1 MKTGKFLK
9 FSRPGGEVH
18 AYLYLEDG
26 AFQAQVYLPGARAG
40 QAPEH
45 TISGPSE
52 KAVEAALR
60 AWVEQ
65 NYPREKPEGTR
76 RE

>member
-18 AYLYLEDG
+18 AYLYVEDG
-26 AFQAQVYLPGARAG
+26 SFRAQVYLPHAG
-40 QAPEH
+40 GRTPEH
-45 TISGPSE
+45 VIDGPSE

-60 AWVEQ
+60 EWVEKH
-65 NYPREKPEGTR
+65 YPKEAG
-76 RE
+76 